1 MTAIA
6 WGAAFVAA
14 FILAGIVAAAG
25 PVDAPRDRGSHKRP
39 TPTTG
44 GLAILAATC
53 LGTALASPP
62 DGSTAAA
69 LACAGALGLYAALD
83 DLRDLGAAPKLLAQ
97 ILASAVFAGAVAAV
111 TRLPLVDGFDLQLA
125 WVVGAVGTALWLLV
139 LGNAVNFMDG
149 SDGLVAGSLVI
160 AAAAVSAL
168 ALIRSEPVIAAAAA
182 ALAAANLGFLPWNLG
197 RRLFQGDVGALFSSF
212 SLGALGVLLAARG
225 GASPY
230 LVPIATMPLLVDA
243 LGTLLLRIARREPVW
258 RPHKQHLYQ
267 RWLTLEHGGH
277 LTPAIRYW
285 GAGAVCALI
294 ALSVELWAESWAFL
308 ATAGTC
314 LALVLVWSAARRR
327 LA

>member
-1 MTAIA
+1 MTAVA
-6 WGAAFVAA
+6 WGAAFLAA
-14 FILAGIVAAAG
+14 FLLAGAIAAGG

-53 LGTALASPP
+53 LGAAASSPSEGP
-62 DGSTAAA
+62 LAAA
-69 LACAGALGLYAALD
+69 LACAAALGLYAALD

-97 ILASAVFAGAVAAV
+97 VIASAVFAGTVAAV
-111 TRLPLVDGFDLQLA
+111 TRLPMIEAFDLQLA
-125 WVVGAVGTALWLLV
+125 WTVGALGTAFWLVV

-149 SDGLVAGSLVI
+149 SDGLVAGSMVI
-160 AAAAVSAL
+160 AGAALSGL
-168 ALIRSEPVIAAAAA
+168 SLIRGEEAVAAAAA

-212 SLGALGVLLAARG
+212 TLGALGVLLAARG

-230 LVPIATMPLLVDA
+230 LVPLLTLPLLVDA
-243 LGTLLLRIARREPVW
+243 LGTLLLRIGRREPIW

-267 RWLTLEHGGH
+267 RWLRSGRGDH
-277 LTPAIRYW
+277 LALAIRYW
-285 GAGAVCALI
+285 AAAAACALI
-294 ALSVELWAESWAFL
+294 AVAVELWAESWALTAFATTLVIL
-308 ATAGTC
+308 AIG
-314 LALVLVWSAARRR
+314 WNAARTR